1 MTQPTIKLLLL
12 AAIAVIGWYSLR
24 GGKRVLHRVVW
35 RVFVVL
41 ILCAGVLSILF
52 PSGLTWLAN
61 RVGVGRGA
69 DLLLYVLAAAFGLVG
84 MTQFRWLDRLEPKY
98 ALRDR
103 AFALQGASGYHSGAP
118 RGRR

>member
-12 AAIAVIGWYSLR
+12 AAIAVIGWYSVCV
-24 GGKRVLHRVVW
+24 GKRVLHRVVW
-35 RVFVVL
+35 RGFVVR
-41 ILCAGVLSILF
+41 ILFAGVLSILF
-52 PSGLTWLAN
+52 PRGLSLGVH
-61 RVGVGRGA
+61 RVGIGLV
-69 DLLLYVLAAAFGLVG
+69 LYVLAAAFGLVG

-103 AFALQGASGYHSGAP
+103 AFALRGASRYHSGAP